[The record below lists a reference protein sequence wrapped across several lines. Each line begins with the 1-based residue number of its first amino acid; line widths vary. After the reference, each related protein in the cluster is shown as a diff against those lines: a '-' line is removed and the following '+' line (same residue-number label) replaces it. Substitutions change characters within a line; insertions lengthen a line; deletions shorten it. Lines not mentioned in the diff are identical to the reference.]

1 MAQSSYLMAGRSSE
15 LERLRLQARVWE
27 SAAEALFREIDVIEG
42 ATAIDLGCGAMGVL
56 GTLSRHVGRRGRV
69 VGIDNDPLQLEAA
82 RAYVQDAQL
91 ANVEIVEGDAFATG
105 FASGGFDLVHQ
116 RFVIAPA
123 GRDAEML
130 AEMRRLVRPG
140 GVVVLQEPD
149 SASWSLYPASEAF
162 DHLKS
167 AILAAF
173 RKSGGDFDAGRK
185 LVSLLR
191 SSGLIEIGIR
201 ADIKALQSG
210 NPYLH
215 LPLQFS
221 KSLEPRLLSGIV
233 TADTLAQW
241 RSDIERTLSREDCLG
256 LTFTLVQAWG
266 RAPN

>member
-1 MAQSSYLMAGRSSE
+1 MSESSYLMAGRSSE

-27 SAAEALFREIDVIEG
+27 SAAATLFQDVEVPEG

-56 GTLSRHVGRRGRV
+56 GALSRRVGPRGKV
-69 VGIDNDPLQLEAA
+69 VGVDNDPLQLEAA
-82 RAYVQDAQL
+82 RAFVQDARL
-91 ANVEIVEGDAFATG
+91 SNVEIVEGDAFATR
-105 FASGGFDLVHQ
+105 FASGSFDLVHQ

-140 GVVVLQEPD
+140 GIVVLQEPD
-149 SASWSLYPASEAF
+149 SASWSLHPASETF
-162 DHLKS
+162 DHLKR

-173 RKSGGDFDAGRK
+173 RNAGGDFDAGRK
-185 LVSLLR
+185 LLPLLR
-191 SSGLIEIGIR
+191 SNGLARVGIR

-233 TADTLAQW
+233 APDLLARW
-241 RSDIERTLSREDCLG
+241 RGEVERALGREDCFG

-266 RAPN
+266 QAPS